1 MSVYES
7 EVQQYTPFQYLKKGS
22 YLNLLFNTS
31 LFEVEAHT
39 DAEIYEISKTDFEA
53 VTSEEYEIK
62 VIMDKLKSR
71 FFGIGK

>member
-1 MSVYES
+1 MSVYVS
-7 EVQQYTPFQYLKKGS
+7 EVEHSTPFQYLKKGS
-22 YLNLLFNTS
+22 YLNLLFDAF
-31 LFEVEAHT
+31 LFEVAAHT

-53 VTSEEYEIK
+53 VISEEYEIK